1 MPGAGRSLIPP
12 PAAAARGVEPPAAI
26 SFMNGKPDPYEF
38 RALKPDVHKL
48 PPGAPDFV
56 IARLGRHWP
65 VKEGLPPSEL
75 RKANPPNTCLPMRLM
90 LTENAHPAAR
100 STRSI
105 LK

>member
-1 MPGAGRSLIPP
+1 MSREGAREQ
-12 PAAAARGVEPPAAI
+12 PATAAPAQLT
-26 SFMNGKPDPYEF
+26 SVGTEGKEQSTNF
-38 RALKPDVHKL
+38 TAW
-48 PPGAPDFV
+48 
-56 IARLGRHWP
+56 ICSM
-65 VKEGLPPSEL
+65 PPSEL